1 MLFSH
6 GPKGDAEAPR
16 DKGLALRHLA
26 GRRALALILGFA
38 MVASEV
44 PTTALAEAVDSAS
57 AGSTVQ
63 SVQQEQGEKNG
74 NSGSGAQSGTAAS
87 QTEAG
92 TSAGKS
98 TGTDETGTAAS
109 SSGSKSGVAGTAA
122 TTSGSTST
130 SSSAGKSSAAG
141 AAGTTSTSAPAAKTN
156 TVATTS
162 AKAPASATATAAAA
176 AATVVPDTAH
186 VTDANGKELYTSSK
200 VSVGATVSVKA
211 YTSEEDEWGD
221 DDEEAVAESAYAGY
235 TFQWYRG
242 SKSSYTPGSAG
253 YQAID
258 GATSRTYVATAA
270 DAHSYLACKISF
282 AKSDGTKGEVWST
295 STGEVTDGKTKLD
308 SVKVSGQAKAGQT
321 LSAKTYVKTS
331 WGADEAGADVSVAY
345 QWLAADLA
353 DGSYTKIDGATNPT
367 LALTDALVG
376 KFVKL
381 SATSS
386 NEVLSNVLGPV
397 AAQGSAEDEDVLT
410 KAVAALESDGFSG
423 YAPSPSYGKDSNVND
438 MVRAEL
444 AKLDEKYAGIQVVTE
459 SVERTAEADLSQK
472 GGISTDAA
480 DNGKVTFFSLSPAKK
495 TVSTSTTTLRQL
507 RPTFR
512 LTYGSATAWYT
523 PSKYVLLDWDQ
534 QAMSAELDAAAQSLA
549 PTYAEGDSADSVTQ
563 GVTLPN
569 KIGSGVSVSWESSD
583 TDALKL
589 DGYSWDDSL
598 TATPSRGAQD
608 KHVTLTAKVS
618 FSGSD
623 APSGSVTRTFDVT
636 VKGDP
641 DLTKRELAEA
651 QQKLDDNFTLEKLSY
666 ISSADGKFDPEAVVG
681 DIQLPTTRTLGTRR
695 LDFDVTVKYTATNQ
709 TLSVNGYRANVV
721 RPVEGASDASVGI
734 TCTLTLKDDP
744 TQSVSKTLTVKVKP
758 LESSAIDDEVALLD
772 RVSQQFGTRL
782 LGGQD
787 ANVVTSDLKPFMEA
801 YEDASG
807 NLAWADNVT
816 EADGVHGIVASELP
830 GYDPMG
836 SSDQGRTFASSNS
849 GVVSNETFRVTK
861 PEYNTK
867 VKITANLA
875 SEKYGAYYARYKDD
889 AGVSAELKAK
899 LAKLAGT
906 QVSTTV
912 TVSGTT
918 GQDAP
923 MQVTGTVIGP
933 DAFGKTETWAT
944 STVKMDG
951 GSTAWDLSKSLFK
964 SAGLTYDAQD
974 SSYGVYLNTITS
986 PTTGKAYGY
995 DQTTGRYW
1003 QLFVNGE
1010 AASEGASS
1018 IKLSDGDSVVW
1029 YYSAY
1034 GDKLPTSD
1042 QTNVTASV
1050 KVVGP
1055 NAEGKSAS
1063 WVSQTEASVASGTTA
1078 AQLTKTILE
1087 RNNMTCDDGMYTIR
1101 AVTGALPNGQKSL
1114 GSSQDA
1120 DGNWY
1125 WWQFFVNGKLS
1136 NEYAAKYML
1145 QPGDQ
1150 IEWFFGKYGEDLPEQ
1165 DVPVTPDATRPNY
1178 TAEWG
1183 AYKGTDGTGTST
1195 ADTATTGSK
1204 LQWMQDLGTAGQT
1217 FQSDPII
1224 VNGRVY
1230 IAVKNQL
1237 QVRDAAT
1244 GTVLRH
1250 AALAERV
1257 ESTCRLA
1264 YANGIIVVP
1273 LHDGR
1278 VQALT
1283 ADTLATVWLTDKLP
1297 QSQGVSQQSIATPL
1311 INNGYLYLGTDAPK
1325 SGFIGGSL
1333 GGYLMAISLKDGSIR
1348 WQYEDSGTGYYWSG
1362 AQSTVAGIL
1371 VADDAGNLTLH
1382 DASTGKVLASLSLGT
1397 SSRAGMVV
1405 AEGGTVAYAVTKD
1418 GVLHRVKVSAD
1429 GKLTADGT
1437 CKFDEYST
1445 STPTLSNGKI
1455 YVGGGN
1461 KSMNGVGS
1469 MNVIDAAT
1477 LKLLSHVTTTTAG
1490 EKSGAVA
1497 GDVKSAPLVVTKADG
1512 TYVYFTSNGKPGGV
1526 FMYKLGDK
1534 NVTLLYKPDKAQ
1546 QNYNLASVIAGAD
1559 GSLYFVNDSGYLFK
1573 IGNQSAGG
1581 TLPSQ
1586 ETGKSAVEK
1595 NDNGGKDGKGGQKD
1609 RQQNGGNGSQ
1619 QNGGK
1624 GSGGN
1629 GGSGKGSKG
1638 NTKTVQG
1645 SKQASS
1651 VKTTKTVK
1659 GKASPADSSK
1669 TTSGPLALLKG
1680 VASSVI
1686 SITIEDGADASG
1698 NATGTTSSKGSGTKL
1713 GSSAGKSAQAAG
1725 QGALGT
1731 SGLPIWPI
1739 IGMALGAVA
1748 FILAVLWRRND
1759 DDKTDAGA
1767 R

>member
-6 GPKGDAEAPR
+6 GPTGDADFRR
-16 DKGLALRHLA
+16 DKGLTLRHLA

-38 MVASEV
+38 MIASEV
-44 PTTALAEAVDSAS
+44 PTTALAEAVDTAS
-57 AGSTVQ
+57 AGATTQ
-63 SVQQEQGEKNG
+63 SVAQEQGEKNV
-74 NSGSGAQSGTAAS
+74 NSGSTARSGTAS
-87 QTEAG
+87 GQTEAG
-92 TSAGKS
+92 SSTGKSTGTGESGATASGSTATSTSAGKS
-98 TGTDETGTAAS
+98 TT
-109 SSGSKSGVAGTAA
+109 SGV
-122 TTSGSTST
+122 
-130 SSSAGKSSAAG
+130 
-141 AAGTTSTSAPAAKTN
+141 AGTTSTSAPAAKTN
-156 TVATTS
+156 ATATTS
-162 AKAPASATATAAAA
+162 AKVPAKVTAAP

-186 VTDANGKELYTSSK
+186 VTDANGKELYTTSN
-200 VSVGATVSVKA
+200 VAVGATVSVKA
-211 YTSEEDEWGD
+211 YTTTEDDWGD
-221 DDEEAVAESAYAGY
+221 DDEEAVADSAYAGY

-242 SKSSYTPGSAG
+242 SAASSVPDASSYK
-253 YQAID
+253 QID
-258 GATSRTYVATAA
+258 GATSRTYVTTAA
-270 DAHSYLACKISF
+270 DTHSYLACKISF
-282 AKSDGTKGEVWST
+282 AKSDGTKSEVWST
-295 STGEVTDGKTKLD
+295 STGEVTDGKTALD
-308 SVKVSGQAKAGQT
+308 SVKVSGQTKAGQT
-321 LSAKTYVKTS
+321 LSAKTYVKNS
-331 WGADEAGADVSVAY
+331 WGGTDEAGSDASVAY
-345 QWLAADLA
+345 QWLVADLA
-353 DGSYTKIDGATNPT
+353 DGSYAKIDGATSPT

-376 KFVKL
+376 KFVKV

-397 AAQGSAEDEDVLT
+397 AAQGSAEDEDVLA

-444 AKLDEKYAGIQVVTE
+444 AKLSEKYADVQVVTE
-459 SVERTAEADLSQK
+459 SVERTAEADPSQR
-472 GGISTDAA
+472 GGISCDAA
-480 DNGKVTFFSLSPAKK
+480 DNGQVTFFSLSPAKK

-512 LTYGSATAWYT
+512 FTYGSATAWYT

-534 QAMSAELDAAAQSLA
+534 QAMSAELDAAAQSLS
-549 PTYAEGDSADSVTQ
+549 PTYAEGDSAESVTQ
-563 GVTLPN
+563 AVTLSN
-569 KIGSGVSVSWESSD
+569 KVGSGVSVSWESSD
-583 TDALKL
+583 TDALGL
-589 DGYSWDDSL
+589 SGESWDDSL
-598 TATPSRGAQD
+598 TATPNRGAQD

-651 QQKLDDNFTLEKLSY
+651 QQKLDDNFTLDSLSY
-666 ISSADGKFDPEAVVG
+666 ISSADGDFDPEAVVG
-681 DIQLPTTRTLGTRR
+681 DIQLPTTRKLGTRR

-709 TLSVNGYRANVV
+709 TLSVNGYRANVL

-787 ANVVTSDLKPFMEA
+787 ANAVTGDLKPFKEA
-801 YEDASG
+801 YLDASG

-816 EADGVHGIVASELP
+816 EADGVHGIVASDLAS
-830 GYDPMG
+830 YDPMG
-836 SSDQGRTFASSNS
+836 PSDQGRTFASSDS
-849 GVVSNETFRVTK
+849 SVVSNETLRVTK

-933 DAFGKTETWAT
+933 DAFGTTETWAT
-944 STVKMDG
+944 STVKLDG

-995 DQTTGRYW
+995 DQATGRYW

-1055 NAEGKSAS
+1055 NSEGKSAS

-1087 RNNMTCDDGMYTIR
+1087 RNNMTCDDGMYTIS
-1101 AVTGALPNGQKSL
+1101 AVTGVLPNGQKSL

-1125 WWQFFVNGKLS
+1125 WWQFYVNGKLS
-1136 NEYAAKYML
+1136 NEYAAKYVL

-1165 DVPVTPDATRPNY
+1165 DVPVTPDATRPDY

-1204 LQWMQDLGTAGQT
+1204 LAWMQDLGTAGQT

-1224 VNGRVY
+1224 VNGQVY

-1244 GTVLRH
+1244 GTILRQ
-1250 AALAERV
+1250 ATLAERV
-1257 ESTCRLA
+1257 ESTCRIA
-1264 YANGIIVVP
+1264 YANGIVVVP

-1283 ADTLATVWLTDKLP
+1283 ADTLTTVWLTDKLP
-1297 QSQGVSQQSIATPL
+1297 QSQGVAQQSISTPL
-1311 INNGYLYLGTDAPK
+1311 ISNGYLYLGTDAPK
-1325 SGFIGGSL
+1325 SGFSGGSL

-1397 SSRAGMVV
+1397 SSRAGIVV
-1405 AEGGTVAYAVTKD
+1405 AEGGTVAYVVTKD

-1437 CKFDEYST
+1437 CKFDAYST

-1455 YVGGGN
+1455 YVGGGDA
-1461 KSMNGVGS
+1461 SMGGVGS

-1477 LKLLSHVTTTTAG
+1477 LKLLSHVTTTSAG
-1490 EKSGAVA
+1490 EKDGAVA

-1512 TYVYFTSNGKPGGV
+1512 TYVYFTSNGNPGGV

-1534 NVTLLYKPDKAQ
+1534 NVTLLYKPEKAQ
-1546 QNYNLASVIAGAD
+1546 QNYNLASVIAAAD

-1573 IGNQSAGG
+1573 IASAGSSKG
-1581 TLPSQ
+1581 STLPSQ
-1586 ETGKSAVEK
+1586 ATGKSAVEK
-1595 NDNGGKDGKGGQKD
+1595 NDNPTPTPKPVPKPVPTPNPKPKPKPKPK
-1609 RQQNGGNGSQ
+1609 RELGS
-1619 QNGGK
+1619 
-1624 GSGGN
+1624 
-1629 GGSGKGSKG
+1629 GSGK
-1638 NTKTVQG
+1638 TTQG
-1645 SKQASS
+1645 SKQAGS

-1659 GKASPADSSK
+1659 GKASPADNK
-1669 TTSGPLALLKG
+1669 KAATGPLALLKG

-1686 SITIEDGADASG
+1686 SITIEDGTDASG

>member
-6 GPKGDAEAPR
+6 GPKGDAETR
-16 DKGLALRHLA
+16 RNGGLTLRHLA

-87 QTEAG
+87 QTEAS

-98 TGTDETGTAAS
+98 TGTGESGTS
-109 SSGSKSGVAGTAA
+109 TSGSGSKSGAAGTGTA
-122 TTSGSTST
+122 TSGSTAT
-130 SSSAGKSSAAG
+130 SSTAGKSSASG

-162 AKAPASATATAAAA
+162 AKAPAKATATAAAA

-186 VTDANGKELYTSSK
+186 VTDANGKQLSTYSK
-200 VSVGATVSVKA
+200 VSVGATLSVKA
-211 YTSEEDEWGD
+211 YTSEEDEWGE

-242 SKSSYTPGSAG
+242 GKSSYTPGSAG

-282 AKSDGTKGEVWST
+282 AKPDGTKGEVWST

-308 SVKVSGQAKAGQT
+308 SVKVSGQARAGQT

-331 WGADEAGADVSVAY
+331 WGTDEAGADASVAY
-345 QWLAADLA
+345 QWFAADLA

-397 AAQGSAEDEDVLT
+397 AAQGSAEDEDVLA

-459 SVERTAEADLSQK
+459 SVERTAEADPSQK

-495 TVSTSTTTLRQL
+495 TVSTSTMTLRQL

-534 QAMSAELDAAAQSLA
+534 QAMSSELDAAAQSLS

-681 DIQLPTTRTLGTRR
+681 DIQLPRTRTLGTSR

-744 TQSVSKTLTVKVKP
+744 TQSVSKTITVKVKP

-787 ANVVTSDLKPFMEA
+787 ANAVTSDLKPFMEA

-849 GVVSNETFRVTK
+849 GVVSNETLRVTK

-889 AGVSAELKAK
+889 AGVSADLKAK

-1010 AASEGASS
+1010 AASMGAGS

-1034 GDKLPTSD
+1034 GDKLPASD

-1055 NAEGKSAS
+1055 NAQGAS
-1063 WVSQTEASVASGTTA
+1063 TGWVSQTEASVTAGTTA
-1078 AQLTKTILE
+1078 AQLTKAILE
-1087 RNNMTCDDGMYTIR
+1087 RNNMTCDDAMWTIS
-1101 AVTGALPNGQKSL
+1101 AASGVLPNGQESL
-1114 GSSQDA
+1114 GSWQDA

-1125 WWQFFVNGKLS
+1125 WWQFYVNGELGKEL
-1136 NEYAAKYML
+1136 AASYVV
-1145 QPGDQ
+1145 QPGDR
-1150 IEWFFGKYGEDLPEQ
+1150 IEWFFGREGEDLPKQ
-1165 DVPVTPDATRPNY
+1165 DVTVVPDATRPGY

-1183 AYKGTDGTGTST
+1183 AYRGTDGTGTST
-1195 ADTATTGSK
+1195 ADTTTTGST
-1204 LQWMQDLGTAGQT
+1204 LLWQQDLGTGGMT

-1224 VNGRVY
+1224 VKGDVY
-1230 IAVKNQL
+1230 IAVGNTL

-1244 GTVLRH
+1244 GKILRQS
-1250 AALAERV
+1250 ALAERV
-1257 ESTCRLA
+1257 ESTCRIA
-1264 YANGIIVVP
+1264 YANGIVVVP

-1283 ADTLATVWLTDKLP
+1283 ADNLQTVWLTDALP
-1297 QSQGVSQQSIATPL
+1297 QSQGVAQQSIATPL
-1311 INNGYLYLGTDAPK
+1311 VINGYLYLGTDAPK
-1325 SGFIGGSL
+1325 SGFEGGSL
-1333 GGYLMAISLKDGSIR
+1333 GGYLLAVSLRDGSVR
-1348 WQYEDSGTGYYWSG
+1348 WQYQDPGTGYYWSG

-1371 VADDAGNLTLH
+1371 VADDAGNLRLH
-1382 DASTGKVLASLSLGT
+1382 DASTGKVLASLSLGA
-1397 SSRAGMVV
+1397 SSRAGIVV
-1405 AEGGTVAYAVTKD
+1405 AEGGTVAYVVTKD
-1418 GVLHRVKVSAD
+1418 GVLHRVRVA
-1429 GKLTADGT
+1429 ADGT
-1437 CKFDEYST
+1437 LTPEGACKFDNYST

-1455 YVGGGN
+1455 YVGGGSA
-1461 KSMNGVGS
+1461 SMGGVGS
-1469 MNVIDAAT
+1469 INVIDAAT
-1477 LKLLSHVTTTTAG
+1477 LALQSHVVTTAAG
-1490 EKSGAVA
+1490 TDDGAIP
-1497 GDVKSAPLVVTKADG
+1497 GDVKSAPLVVAKADG
-1512 TYVYFTSNGKPGGV
+1512 TYAYFTSNGTPGGV
-1526 FMYKLGDK
+1526 FMYKLGQK
-1534 NVTLLYKPDKAQ
+1534 NVTLLYRPQKNQ
-1546 QNYNLASVIAGAD
+1546 QNYNMASVVAAAD

-1573 IGNQSAGG
+1573 IGSQLVGG
-1581 TLPSQ
+1581 TLPDQ
-1586 ETGKSAVEK
+1586 ATGKSVSQKDQKGEK
-1595 NDNGGKDGKGGQKD
+1595 GEKDGNAGTTSGGGKSAGSGATGG
-1609 RQQNGGNGSQ
+1609 GSAGSTSASSRAG
-1619 QNGGK
+1619 GGK
-1624 GSGGN
+1624 AAQGSGRAAAVKA
-1629 GGSGKGSKG
+1629 S
-1638 NTKTVQG
+1638 KTV
-1645 SKQASS
+1645 
-1651 VKTTKTVK
+1651 T
-1659 GKASPADSSK
+1659 GKASPADGGK
-1669 TTSGPLALLKG
+1669 GAASGPLALLRG
-1680 VASSVI
+1680 VASDVL
-1686 SITIEDGADASG
+1686 TVTTEDGTSASVG
-1698 NATGTTSSKGSGTKL
+1698 TGVAAGTARGGSAKA
-1713 GSSAGKSAQAAG
+1713 SAGQVS
-1725 QGALGT
+1725 LGT
-1731 SGLPIWPI
+1731 GGLPIWPI
-1739 IGMALGAVA
+1739 VGMALGAAAFVA
-1748 FILAVLWRRND
+1748 AVLRRRND
-1759 DDKTDAGA
+1759 GDKTDAGA

>member
-6 GPKGDAEAPR
+6 GPKGDAEAR
-16 DKGLALRHLA
+16 RNGGLTLRHLA

-156 TVATTS
+156 AVATTS
-162 AKAPASATATAAAA
+162 AKAPAKATATAAA

-211 YTSEEDEWGD
+211 YTSEEDEWGE

-242 SKSSYTPGSAG
+242 GKSSYTPGSAG

-270 DAHSYLACKISF
+270 DVHSYLACKISF

-331 WGADEAGADVSVAY
+331 WGTDEAGTDVSVAY

-397 AAQGSAEDEDVLT
+397 AAQGSAEDEDVLA

-459 SVERTAEADLSQK
+459 SVERTAEADPSQK

-598 TATPSRGAQD
+598 TATPSRSAQD

-744 TQSVSKTLTVKVKP
+744 TQSVSKTITVKVKP

-787 ANVVTSDLKPFMEA
+787 ASAVTSDLKPFMEA
-801 YEDASG
+801 YLDASG

-849 GVVSNETFRVTK
+849 GVVSNETLRVTK

-918 GQDAP
+918 GKDAP
-923 MQVTGTVIGP
+923 IQVTGTVIGP
-933 DAFGKTETWAT
+933 DAFGQTETWAT
-944 STVKMDG
+944 SSVDLTDEA
-951 GSTAWDLSKSLFK
+951 TAWDLSKSLFK
-964 SAGLTYDAQD
+964 GAGLTYDAQD

-995 DQTTGRYW
+995 DQTTGRNW

-1087 RNNMTCDDGMYTIR
+1087 RNNMTCDDAMYTIS
-1101 AVTGALPNGQKSL
+1101 AVTGVLPNGQKSL

-1125 WWQFFVNGKLS
+1125 WWQFYVNGKLS
-1136 NEYAAKYML
+1136 NEYAAKYVL
-1145 QPGDQ
+1145 QPGDK
-1150 IEWFFGKYGEDLPEQ
+1150 IEWFFGKYGEDIPEQ
-1165 DVPVTPDATRPNY
+1165 DVPVTPDATRPDY

-1204 LQWMQDLGTAGQT
+1204 LAWMQNLGTTGQT

-1224 VNGRVY
+1224 VNGEVY

-1244 GTVLRH
+1244 GTILRQ
-1250 AALAERV
+1250 ATLAERV
-1257 ESTCRLA
+1257 ESTCRIA
-1264 YANGIIVVP
+1264 YANGIVVVP

-1283 ADTLATVWLTDKLP
+1283 ADTLTTVWLTDKLP
-1297 QSQGVSQQSIATPL
+1297 QSQGVAQQSISTPL
-1311 INNGYLYLGTDAPK
+1311 ISNGYLYLGTDAPK
-1325 SGFIGGSL
+1325 SGFGGGSL

-1397 SSRAGMVV
+1397 ASRAGIVV
-1405 AEGGTVAYAVTKD
+1405 ADGGTVAYVVTKD
-1418 GVLHRVKVSAD
+1418 GVLHRIKVSAD
-1429 GKLTADGT
+1429 GTLTADGT
-1437 CKFDEYST
+1437 CKFDSYST
-1445 STPTLSNGKI
+1445 STPTISNGKI

-1469 MNVIDAAT
+1469 MNVIDAST

-1490 EKSGAVA
+1490 EKNGAVA

-1512 TYVYFTSNGKPGGV
+1512 TYVYFTSNGNPGGV

-1534 NVTLLYKPDKAQ
+1534 NVTLLYKPEKAQ
-1546 QNYNLASVIAGAD
+1546 QNYNLASVIAAAD

-1573 IGNQSAGG
+1573 IASAGSSKG
-1581 TLPSQ
+1581 STLPSQ
-1586 ETGKSAVEK
+1586 ATGKSAVEK
-1595 NDNGGKDGKGGQKD
+1595 NDNPTPTPKPVPKPVPTPNPKPKPKPKPK
-1609 RQQNGGNGSQ
+1609 RELGS
-1619 QNGGK
+1619 
-1624 GSGGN
+1624 
-1629 GGSGKGSKG
+1629 GSGK
-1638 NTKTVQG
+1638 TTQG
-1645 SKQASS
+1645 SKQAGS

-1659 GKASPADSSK
+1659 GKASPADNK
-1669 TTSGPLALLKG
+1669 KAATGPLALLKG

-1686 SITIEDGADASG
+1686 SITIEDGTDASG